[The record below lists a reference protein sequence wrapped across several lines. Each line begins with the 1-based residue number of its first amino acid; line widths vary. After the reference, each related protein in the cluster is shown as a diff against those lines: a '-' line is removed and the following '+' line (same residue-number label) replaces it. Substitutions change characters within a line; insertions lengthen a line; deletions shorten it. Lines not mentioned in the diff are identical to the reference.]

1 MRNIVALSIFD
12 VVTLTHDIPEEGLC
26 AGMVGAVI
34 DVYTEPALAY
44 EVEFCDA
51 LGRTIGQLALLPE
64 QLRLATAAEVQ
75 ARPV

>member
-1 MRNIVALSIFD
+1 MALSIFD
-12 VVTLTHDIPEEGLC
+12 VVTLAHDIPEEGLC

-34 DVYTEPALAY
+34 HVYTEPVLAY

-51 LGRTIGQLALLPE
+51 VGRAIRQLALLPE
-64 QLRLATAAEVQ
+64 QLRLATAAELQ